1 MKFIFLST
9 SCQSLKE
16 VNNYDR
22 TQTNA
27 SYFPE
32 RYSDWACL
40 DVSDQRNAQ
49 KINKEEITVWRGP
62 DMSNSCKVLIFICLD
77 ALLFRLSLRSPS
89 FPHRVEN
96 NQLLFISVAT
106 LVCCLLLDFCLHEW
120 VFLQVKRMNSLLS
133 SPFDPEPAGQ
143 TDRSTHMINTA
154 QLQVWVICICI
165 NRGKKKKTQQQLNY
179 IQRHS
184 AY

>member
-1 MKFIFLST
+1 M
-9 SCQSLKE
+9 
-16 VNNYDR
+16 
-22 TQTNA
+22 
-27 SYFPE
+27 E
-32 RYSDWACL
+32 RSRHEAFYLLIEGIAY
-40 DVSDQRNAQ
+40 
-49 KINKEEITVWRGP
+49 KI
-62 DMSNSCKVLIFICLD
+62 NSCKVLIFICLD
-77 ALLFRLSLRSPS
+77 ALPFSLSLRSPS

-165 NRGKKKKTQQQLNY
+165 NRGKKKKTPTTIKLYTETFCILKNLCK
-179 IQRHS
+179 
-184 AY
+184 